1 MAALGAHE
9 APSYRNLA
17 FGLGKTGSAVTPG
30 RFAERIYYQLEYKPS
45 FKNPLYN
52 EPLAE
57 FPEGEEFPVDLDCGR
72 RRLRL
77 ALA

>member
-52 EPLAE
+52 EL
-57 FPEGEEFPVDLDCGR
+57 FT
-72 RRLRL
+72 
-77 ALA
+77 ALEAKICFNRPKSPNVVAYFM